1 MYDVIDQ
8 MTPARREEALRRN
21 PMHSV
26 YLVDD
31 DPLIIES
38 LTTSVLWMD
47 NGFEVAGSNTDPSTA
62 VDDIL
67 KIKPDVVF
75 SDLKMP
81 AMSGTQLIRILKEHD
96 IDCEFVMLSAF
107 GTFEDARSFFLLDGF
122 DYLLKP
128 FNQSDAEI
136 VLERLSR
143 KLAKKECLQPS
154 ISYSPSGNPGFDELV
169 QYVTENFSKRFTL
182 ASLSKSFNISPNY
195 ICNLFAKHYNSTLT
209 IFITN
214 LRMSEAARLIRLS
227 GTAFKEIAINC
238 GYRDYFYFCKVFK
251 EYYGIAPSQYRDE
264 HKE

>member
-1 MYDVIDQ
+1 MV
-8 MTPARREEALRRN
+8 EEF
-21 PMHSV
+21 MHSV

-31 DPLIIES
+31 EPLIIES

-47 NGFEVAGSNTDPSTA
+47 NGFEVSGSNTDPLLA
-62 VDDIL
+62 VEDIL
-67 KIKPDVVF
+67 KGRPDVVF

-81 AMSGTQLIRILKEHD
+81 AMSGTQLIKILKEHD
-96 IDCEFVMLSAF
+96 VDCEFVMLSAF

-128 FNQSDAEI
+128 FNQSEAEI

-143 KLAKKECLQPS
+143 KLAKKNCLQPS
-154 ISYSPSGNPGFDELV
+154 VSFSPSGNSCFDELV
-169 QYVTENFSKRFTL
+169 HYVTENFSKRFTL

-195 ICNLFAKHYNSTLT
+195 VCNLFAKHYSSTLT
-209 IFITN
+209 IFVTN
-214 LRMSEAARLIRLS
+214 LRMTEAARLIRSS
-227 GTAFKEIAINC
+227 GTAFKEIAVSC

-251 EYYGIAPSQYRDE
+251 EYYSMAPSQYRDE

>member
-1 MYDVIDQ
+1 
-8 MTPARREEALRRN
+8 
-21 PMHSV
+21 MHSV

-31 DPLIIES
+31 DPLIIEN
-38 LTTSVLWMD
+38 LTTSILWMD
-47 NGFEVAGSNTDPSTA
+47 NGFEVVGSNTDPLYA
-62 VDDIL
+62 IADIL
-67 KIKPDVVF
+67 KLRPNVVF

-81 AMSGTQLIRILKEHD
+81 AMSGTQFIRILKEHD
-96 IDCEFVMLSAF
+96 VDCEFVMLSAF

-143 KLAKKECLQPS
+143 KLAKKECLLPLVS
-154 ISYSPSGNPGFDELV
+154 FSPSGNPSFDDLV
-169 QYVTENFSKRFTL
+169 QHVTENFSKRFTL
-182 ASLSKSFNISPNY
+182 ASLSKNFNISPNY

-214 LRMSEAARLIRLS
+214 LRMDEAARLIRS
-227 GTAFKEIAINC
+227 TGYAFKEIAINC

-251 EYYGIAPSQYRDE
+251 EYYGMAPSQYRDE